1 MIFRADSMAW
11 REIVLC
17 RSSVVQELRVAV
29 SMLFSSDNVRLLITG
44 EVFVRVKLER
54 RAGPATVIAFALL
67 TERNKF
73 FRIAILLNVLRGR
86 ERDDMVREFIHFLS
100 GLLNVLGIRVIFP
113 ENYFF
118 RMKRGWNVYQSLVGT
133 SSKEQTFLSFG
144 RIKSSVD

>member
-1 MIFRADSMAW
+1 MPFKCRAGIAG
-11 REIVLC
+11 C
-17 RSSVVQELRVAV
+17 RFECY
-29 SMLFSSDNVRLLITG
+29 FSSDNVRLLITG

-113 ENYFF
+113 KNYFF